1 LFYLPRCLDFP
12 QACYIYHAFPSSGKQ
27 TFTSESACITTG
39 ISLSLPLLSRATEQ
53 EKRAEDRRGYSTHLG
68 GNKKEQRKNENNQIT
83 PNSQQAKYE
92 TSYIWADGM
101 NDHREKR
108 G

>member
-1 LFYLPRCLDFP
+1 LATSC
-12 QACYIYHAFPSSGKQ
+12 
-27 TFTSESACITTG
+27 FTSDALIFFRHVIFTMPFHLLENKHSHPNLPALLPVYPY
-39 ISLSLPLLSRATEQ
+39 LSHCCQEQQSKRKEQKTE
-53 EKRAEDRRGYSTHLG
+53 EAIARK
-68 GNKKEQRKNENNQIT
+68 KKEQRKNENNQIT